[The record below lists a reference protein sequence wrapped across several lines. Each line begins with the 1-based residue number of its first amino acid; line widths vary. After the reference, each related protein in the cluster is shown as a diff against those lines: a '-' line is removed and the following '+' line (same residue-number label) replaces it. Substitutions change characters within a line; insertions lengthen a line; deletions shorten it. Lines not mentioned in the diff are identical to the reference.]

1 MDDSGIRFDSACRIA
16 AAVLCVLLAACSGE
30 ETADVQEGAARVRAQ
45 EVPAGQER
53 GRALYAAA
61 CGSCHGAHGEG
72 SEQGPPMLHPLQA
85 RMHGDFAFERA
96 VREGVQP
103 HHYQMGSMP
112 PVEDL
117 ASEDVDAIVA
127 YVRWMQEA
135 AGLR

>member
-1 MDDSGIRFDSACRIA
+1 M
-16 AAVLCVLLAACSGE
+16 
-30 ETADVQEGAARVRAQ
+30 QEGAARVRAQ
-45 EVPAGQER
+45 AVPAGQER